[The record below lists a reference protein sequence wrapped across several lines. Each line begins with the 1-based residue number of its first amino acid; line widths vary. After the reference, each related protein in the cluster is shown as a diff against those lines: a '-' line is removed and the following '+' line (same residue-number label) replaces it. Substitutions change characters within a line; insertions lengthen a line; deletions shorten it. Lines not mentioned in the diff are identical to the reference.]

1 MRPVIKRRREAGD
14 HRSEAF
20 EIGSPPPLSGAGEDM
35 SERPRRRASA
45 SPVRSLR
52 RRFRSLPPSA
62 PLGAT
67 RPATVHTASG
77 CSLPSA
83 APHSFG
89 RRFRNV
95 LFSPP
100 HVGGSNSCKLACHGS
115 AFSLQAIPPRVQ
127 IQKEGTVSRPPR
139 RVKTSDSQPVR
150 DGLQRGR
157 IQRLGGIGHR
167 QVEEPDVLTLHHG
180 TTATRTRNLGRR
192 RVTLGNNP

>member
-1 MRPVIKRRREAGD
+1 
-14 HRSEAF
+14 
-20 EIGSPPPLSGAGEDM
+20 M

-83 APHSFG
+83 APHSLG
-89 RRFRNV
+89 GRFRNV

-100 HVGGSNSCKLACHGS
+100 HVGGSNSCKLACHGYCSFSTAHPHIVRIRKRGGVS
-115 AFSLQAIPPRVQ
+115 ASPRGVIPTLPTRPQ
-127 IQKEGTVSRPPR
+127 RFRASRNPTLSRPQSPGDRRSERSGCVRPR
-139 RVKTSDSQPVR
+139 PVPQHLRVAW
-150 DGLQRGR
+150 RGFR
-157 IQRLGGIGHR
+157 
-167 QVEEPDVLTLHHG
+167 
-180 TTATRTRNLGRR
+180 
-192 RVTLGNNP
+192 

>member
-1 MRPVIKRRREAGD
+1 MRCVIKRRREAGD

-127 IQKEGTVSRPPR
+127 IQKEGTVSRPL
-139 RVKTSDSQPVR
+139 VGSK
-150 DGLQRGR
+150 
-157 IQRLGGIGHR
+157 R
-167 QVEEPDVLTLHHG
+167 QTVSPS
-180 TTATRTRNLGRR
+180 
-192 RVTLGNNP
+192 VTVFNVDESNALAASVTGK